1 MEGARGR
8 SARRVRDLRPSGRAH
23 RGAVRTRPAAVLL
36 DMDGTLV
43 DSDAAVERAWT
54 AWAAEHG
61 VDPDAVLAVAHGSP
75 PDPTVRRMLPD
86 LDDRAVARSAARQ
99 MDLQYDDVSDVLAA
113 PGADALLAALARLGL
128 PWAVVTS
135 ADVRLARARLG
146 AAGLPDPPLLVT
158 VEDVRAGKPDPEG
171 YLLAATQLGVDPT
184 RCLVVED
191 AGPGVAAGRAAGAV
205 VAGLRGIE
213 ADVAVADLG
222 ELAELLL
229 RAR

>member
-1 MEGARGR
+1 
-8 SARRVRDLRPSGRAH
+8 
-23 RGAVRTRPAAVLL
+23 
-36 DMDGTLV
+36 MDGTLV
-43 DSDAAVERAWT
+43 DSDAAVGRAWT

-86 LDDRAVARSAARQ
+86 LDDRAVARAAARQ
-99 MDLQYDDVSDVLAA
+99 MDLQYDDVSDVVAA

-171 YLLAATQLGVDPT
+171 YLLAATRLGVDPT

-191 AGPGVAAGRAAGAV
+191 AGPGVVAGRAAGAV